1 MIQPKI
7 FLVRKTLFSSLL
19 IFTSFIA
26 ISQGYNGIDV
36 RSYHL
41 NLHVSDSSDVI
52 HVHEDIYFYRKDPK
66 AWIAFDLVGQTS
78 NTEHEVITGMKVTEC
93 KFQGIDVPFIQD
105 REKLTLRLPESQIS
119 AIDDATEL
127 HLELSFQGIPAN
139 GLIIGNNMYGER
151 TFFADNW
158 PNRAHHWFACN
169 DHVSDKAGFDVTVH
183 APEKYE
189 VVANGVLV
197 KEWIEDAVKVHQFES
212 GIPIPVKVMVVGIAD
227 FVMKTFDTINNVPV
241 SGAVY
246 PQNKSKALYDLELS
260 PSILKFYTDL
270 FGFYPF
276 EKLMGV
282 QSTTMFGGMENAG
295 CIFYDEK
302 ALNGKRTSETLL
314 AHEIVHQWFGNSAT
328 ESDWSHLWLSE
339 GFATYFTNVYIE
351 RTKGVEAFHKQ
362 MKKDRNQVIEFYDSY
377 RHPLVDTIY
386 SNLMDLL
393 NANAYQKGGWVLHML
408 RRKLGDELFFRGI
421 NHYYARN
428 EISIASSADLQKAME
443 GVSGQKLDD
452 FFKQWVY
459 SAGHPI
465 LEVKG
470 TPSGKSYTLTIRQ
483 IQAEGPFHFP
493 LRVRFSLNNGE
504 TILKTIEVTEKTTQ
518 FNFDTIFPVVSV
530 LLDPDCDLL
539 FEVKASNLK

>member
-1 MIQPKI
+1 MIK
-7 FLVRKTLFSSLL
+7 LKNLEKTVLCCAVFLFSYQS
-19 IFTSFIA
+19 
-26 ISQGYNGIDV
+26 ISQVYNGIDV
-36 RSYHL
+36 RSYQL
-41 NLHVSDSSDVI
+41 ELHVSDSSDVI
-52 HVHEDIYFYRKDPK
+52 RVHEDIYFYRKDPK
-66 AWIAFDLVGQTS
+66 ACIAFDLVGQDS
-78 NTEHEVITGMKVTEC
+78 NSDREVITGMKVTEC
-93 KFQGIDVPFIQD
+93 KFQGEKVPFIQD
-105 REKLTLRLPESQIS
+105 QDKLFLKLPESELM
-119 AIDDATEL
+119 AIDDDTEL

-139 GLIIGNNMYGER
+139 GLIIGNNMHGDR

-169 DHVSDKAGFDVTVH
+169 DHVSDKAGFNVTVH

-197 KEWIEDAVKVHQFES
+197 KEWMAKGVKVHQFES
-212 GIPIPVKVMVVGIAD
+212 GIPLPVKVMVVGIAD
-227 FVMKTFDTINNVPV
+227 LVVQTFDTVNGIPV

-246 PQNKSKALYDLELS
+246 PQNQAKALYDLKLS
-260 PSILKFYTDL
+260 PEIVKFYIDL
-270 FGFYPF
+270 FGDYPF

-351 RTKGVEAFHKQ
+351 RTKGIEAFQKQ
-362 MKKDRNQVIEFYDSY
+362 LKKDRNQVIDFYGYY
-377 RHPLVDTIY
+377 RHALVDTSY

-393 NANAYQKGGWVLHML
+393 NPNAYQKGGWVLHML
-408 RRKLGDELFFRGI
+408 RRELGDDAFFRGI
-421 NHYYARN
+421 KHYYARN
-428 EISIASSADLQKAME
+428 EISNASSTDFQKAME
-443 GVSGQKLDD
+443 EVSGKKLDD

-459 SAGHPI
+459 TAGHPI

-470 TPSGKSYTLTIRQ
+470 TPSRNVYSLLIRQ
-483 IQAEGPFHFP
+483 IQPDAPFHFQ
-493 LRVRFSLNNGE
+493 LTVKFALNNGE
-504 TILKTIEVTEKTTQ
+504 TLVKTMEVTEKSTQ
-518 FNFDTIFPVVSV
+518 LKFDTVIPVVSV
-530 LLDPDCDLL
+530 ILDPNCDLL